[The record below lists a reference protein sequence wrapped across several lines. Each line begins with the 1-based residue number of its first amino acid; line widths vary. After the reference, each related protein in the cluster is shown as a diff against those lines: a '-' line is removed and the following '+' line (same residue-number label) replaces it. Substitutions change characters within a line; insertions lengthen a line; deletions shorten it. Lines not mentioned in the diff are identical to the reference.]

1 MKKLAGTFPPLVN
14 LVTRLDLEEEEEEE
28 DEWEDESDIASI
40 LFDGFDVT
48 DEVLRLTPRV
58 SRNFRTP

>member
-14 LVTRLDLEEEEEEE
+14 LVTRLDLEE

>member
-14 LVTRLDLEEEEEEE
+14 LVTRLDLEEEEEE

-48 DEVLRLTPRV
+48 DEVLRLTRRV